1 MERGNQF
8 PVAGFPAML
17 LPGLY
22 IDLGEPSQLYPSR
35 QGKSDSFHAELCP
48 IQQCGAPFF
57 LFYFPPFPPVGSFI
71 FPPHHP
77 LFSLPPQSEQKWNK
91 WKCTF
96 LYQKSPAAA
105 DLPPPTP
112 SWPRLPCLRGF
123 CIVLLFPCEAF
134 IPRNSLVHKDLSEN
148 LSRMSAGALTML
160 ENASCAL

>member
-1 MERGNQF
+1 MICGVGCRCGSDPVLLWLWCRPAATALIPPLAWELPYGAGAAIKKKKNVIRMEHGNQF

-17 LPGLY
+17 LPGLH

-77 LFSLPPQSEQKWNK
+77 LFSLPPQSEQK
-91 WKCTF
+91 
-96 LYQKSPAAA
+96 
-105 DLPPPTP
+105 
-112 SWPRLPCLRGF
+112 
-123 CIVLLFPCEAF
+123 
-134 IPRNSLVHKDLSEN
+134 
-148 LSRMSAGALTML
+148 
-160 ENASCAL
+160 